1 MTPAGTSP
9 ASRARSTL
17 ASVWPT
23 RCSTPP
29 GRARSGKMWPGRRR
43 SDGTVAGLMA
53 TWMVVARSLAEM
65 PVVTPNR
72 RSASMLTVKAVD
84 ELLGVPL
91 GHLRQ
96 AELVAALAGE
106 RQADQAAA
114 VQRHEVDHLGRGQ
127 LGRADEVAL
136 VLAVLVVGH
145 DDDLAVAQV
154 VDGLLDGAEGGHD
167 APRSPRAR
175 SSSATYLPI
184 VSASR
189 CTRSPARRSPK
200 RGVL

>member
-65 PVVTPNR
+65 PVVTPKR

-96 AELVAALAGE
+96 AELVAALA
-106 RQADQAAA
+106 R
-114 VQRHEVDHLGRGQ
+114 
-127 LGRADEVAL
+127 
-136 VLAVLVVGH
+136 
-145 DDDLAVAQV
+145 
-154 VDGLLDGAEGGHD
+154 
-167 APRSPRAR
+167 
-175 SSSATYLPI
+175 
-184 VSASR
+184 
-189 CTRSPARRSPK
+189 
-200 RGVL
+200 